1 MRNIKIS
8 AILAA
13 FLAVGSSCVAAEN
26 VRLETIE
33 IKNSTGESIS
43 DSGISEHFLQKDA
56 LFGPLM
62 DKKVKDIPLQINTVS
77 NELVQNLQA
86 TGLENVWRV
95 IPSATVSYM
104 GSGSVTRPGT
114 RGMYGGVIGNNYW
127 DGFMVTA
134 TTAVPMMIFDKLEV
148 QNGLSG
154 SLYGSQHPSGIFN
167 YTRKRPVD
175 SQTIVRVDWSEK
187 ANFGTMLDTSD
198 RFEKVGYRGIFY
210 FNDGEGF
217 VKDSVKR
224 SKLANLALD
233 FYLTD
238 DLTLETNFTYY
249 NYIRYGYGA
258 RLMSPQV
265 TGLAKFNVPGAI
277 ANDKKGIAQTWA
289 GMDLESYNTSV
300 KLKYNISNNWYMEG
314 GYQHHISDRNT
325 MEQGNTLTGNNGE
338 ITSSV
343 DRKLS
348 KPPRFILQS
357 WFVKAM
363 GHETT
368 GSIEHDLG
376 ISTYGYIY
384 DSKSE
389 FIYGSRNK
397 GTVPVGSQNINNM
410 RNVSQPN
417 NFKIDNERKRAL
429 KFKTYNVTLAD
440 DIKLSE
446 QFSFL
451 GAITHTWVKQDSFA
465 NNDPANTSR
474 DKVGSNTDKE
484 FTYLAG
490 LTYRPTDNTNVY
502 FTYSNSVQVDG
513 LVPPAYDAG
522 RTLTYVAPIKTK
534 QYELGVKSTIG
545 TIDLSAAL
553 FQIERPLYY
562 RVGTTTKFIKQGKQ
576 VNKGLEAT
584 AGGKLGEYVS
594 VYGGF
599 MLLDPK
605 LKHTVNSYADNKYVV
620 GAPKFQ
626 TNLLFDFA
634 VPNTNKLSFMT
645 NLHYTG
651 KRYVDDR
658 NTQSVDGYFTTDLG
672 VRYATK
678 TWFGKETTLRFNVNN
693 LFDKKYYISVRPG
706 ESDGAGTGTTDLYTG
721 DSRNFMASFEVK
733 F

>member
-1 MRNIKIS
+1 MQNIKIS
-8 AILAA
+8 AVLAA

-95 IPSATVSYM
+95 IPSATVGYM
-104 GSGSVTRPGT
+104 GSGSVTRPAT
-114 RGMYGGVIGNNYW
+114 RGMLGGVIGNNYW

-258 RLMSPQV
+258 RLMSPQ
-265 TGLAKFNVPGAI
+265 TNGLAKFNVPGAI

-289 GMDLESYNTSV
+289 GMDLESYNASA
-300 KLKYNISNNWYMEG
+300 KLKYNINSDWYVEG
-314 GYQHHISDRNT
+314 GYQHHISDRLTIEQDNT
-325 MEQGNTLTGNNGE
+325 IAGKNGE
-338 ITSSV
+338 LVSSV
-343 DRKLS
+343 GKRNNKS
-348 KPPRFILQS
+348 NRFILQS

-384 DSKSE
+384 DSKTPLS
-389 FIYGSRNK
+389 SATADTWN
-397 GTVPVGSQNINNM
+397 QNINNM
-410 RNVSQPN
+410 QSRPKPANFTN
-417 NFKIDNERKRAL
+417 NTSLARAL
-429 KFKTYNVTLAD
+429 KFKTYNFTLAD
-440 DIKLSE
+440 DVKINDK
-446 QFSFL
+446 FSFL
-451 GAITHTWVKQDSFA
+451 GALTYTWVTQDSF
-465 NNDPANTSR
+465 TSTNPR
-474 DKVGSNTDKE
+474 TMVGRYKDNAL
-484 FTYLAG
+484 TYLAG
-490 LTYRPTDNTNVY
+490 LTYRPVENTSIY
-502 FTYSNSVQVDG
+502 FSYSNSIQVDS
-513 LVPPAYDAG
+513 LVTADNNTKTLVYAPPA
-522 RTLTYVAPIKTK
+522 KTK
-534 QYELGVKSTIG
+534 QYELGIKSSLNA
-545 TIDLSAAL
+545 IDVSAAL

-562 RVGTTTKFIKQGKQ
+562 KIGSGTNQRYNKQGKQ
-576 VNKGLEAT
+576 VNRGLEAT
-584 AGGKLGEYVS
+584 AGGKLGKYVS

-605 LKHTVNSYADNKYVV
+605 LKNTKNGYADNKVVV

-658 NTQSVDGYFTTDLG
+658 NTQSVDGYFTTDVG

-678 TWFGKETTLRFNVNN
+678 AWFGKEATLRFNVNN
-693 LFDKKYYISVRPG
+693 LFDKKYYVSVMG
-706 ESDGAGTGTTDLYTG
+706 GNDGDGARGADLYMG

>member
-1 MRNIKIS
+1 
-8 AILAA
+8 
-13 FLAVGSSCVAAEN
+13 
-26 VRLETIE
+26 
-33 IKNSTGESIS
+33 
-43 DSGISEHFLQKDA
+43 
-56 LFGPLM
+56 
-62 DKKVKDIPLQINTVS
+62 
-77 NELVQNLQA
+77 
-86 TGLENVWRV
+86 
-95 IPSATVSYM
+95 
-104 GSGSVTRPGT
+104 
-114 RGMYGGVIGNNYW
+114 
-127 DGFMVTA
+127 
-134 TTAVPMMIFDKLEV
+134 
-148 QNGLSG
+148 
-154 SLYGSQHPSGIFN
+154 
-167 YTRKRPVD
+167 
-175 SQTIVRVDWSEK
+175 
-187 ANFGTMLDTSD
+187 
-198 RFEKVGYRGIFY
+198 
-210 FNDGEGF
+210 
-217 VKDSVKR
+217 
-224 SKLANLALD
+224 
-233 FYLTD
+233 
-238 DLTLETNFTYY
+238 
-249 NYIRYGYGA
+249 
-258 RLMSPQV
+258 
-265 TGLAKFNVPGAI
+265 
-277 ANDKKGIAQTWA
+277 
-289 GMDLESYNTSV
+289 MDLESYNTSV

-314 GYQHHISDRNT
+314 GYQHHISDRWT
-325 MEQGNTLTGNNGE
+325 MEQSNTLAGNNGE
-338 ITSSV
+338 IKSNV
-343 DRKLS
+343 GRRGS
-348 KPPRFILQS
+348 KAPRFILQS

-384 DSKSE
+384 DSKTQ
-389 FIYGSRNK
+389 FGGPGN
-397 GTVPVGSQNINNM
+397 TANWSQNINNM
-410 RNVSQPN
+410 INISKPSDFYKNVSL
-417 NFKIDNERKRAL
+417 KRAL

-465 NNDPANTSR
+465 DNAAKTAR
-474 DKVGSNTDKE
+474 EKVGSNTDKE

-599 MLLDPK
+599 MLLYPK

-706 ESDGAGTGTTDLYTG
+706 ESDGAGSGTTDLYTG

>member
-1 MRNIKIS
+1 M
-8 AILAA
+8 
-13 FLAVGSSCVAAEN
+13 AAEN

-33 IKNSTGESIS
+33 IKNSTGENIS

-187 ANFGTMLDTSD
+187 ANFGTMLDTSY

-258 RLMSPQV
+258 RLMSPQ
-265 TGLAKFNVPGAI
+265 TNGLAKFNVPGAI

-300 KLKYNISNNWYMEG
+300 KLKYNISNDWYMEG
-314 GYQHHISDRNT
+314 GYQHHISDRWT
-325 MEQGNTLTGNNGE
+325 MEQSNTLDGNNGE
-338 ITSSV
+338 IKSNV
-343 DRKLS
+343 GRRGS
-348 KPPRFILQS
+348 KAPRFILQS

-363 GHETT
+363 GHENT

-384 DSKSE
+384 DSKTQ
-389 FIYGSRNK
+389 FGGPGN
-397 GTVPVGSQNINNM
+397 TANWSQNINNM
-410 RNVSQPN
+410 INISKPSDFYQNVSL
-417 NFKIDNERKRAL
+417 KRAL

-465 NNDPANTSR
+465 DNAAKTAR
-474 DKVGSNTDKE
+474 EKVGSNTDKE

-626 TNLLFDFA
+626 TNVLFDFA

-658 NTQSVDGYFTTDLG
+658 NTQSVDGYFTTDVG

-706 ESDGAGTGTTDLYTG
+706 ESDGAGSGTTDLYTG